1 MLNQN
6 ETSIQEPGVRMLNQN
21 ETSIQEPGVRSQ
33 NAQPE
38 RDEYSEVRSQNA
50 QPERDEYSGARSQ
63 ESECSTRAKNQ
74 EPALPLFLCHI
85 LMKHDCH
92 TEGIGAHSQR
102 FGMCDAETSAFDALY
117 FGVDR
122 L

>member
-1 MLNQN
+1 
-6 ETSIQEPGVRMLNQN
+6 MLNQN

-74 EPALPLFLCHI
+74 EPAHPMFLCSFVPLFLCSFA
-85 LMKHDCH
+85 
-92 TEGIGAHSQR
+92 TYS
-102 FGMCDAETSAFDALY
+102 
-117 FGVDR
+117 
-122 L
+122 

>member
-38 RDEYSEVRSQNA
+38 PRTKNR
-50 QPERDEYSGARSQ
+50 RIL
-63 ESECSTRAKNQ
+63 CSFV
-74 EPALPLFLCHI
+74 PMFLCSFVPLFLCSFA
-85 LMKHDCH
+85 
-92 TEGIGAHSQR
+92 TYS
-102 FGMCDAETSAFDALY
+102 
-117 FGVDR
+117 
-122 L
+122 